1 LVINQANMPKRPEIP
16 IKDFAETVGIAP
28 CLVLPF
34 EPQLYGSAANNGQMI
49 MEVQPRSVTAEG
61 IRQLAELV
69 TGRAVQAEDKGVLP
83 FLSFLTGRK
92 SA

>member
-1 LVINQANMPKRPEIP
+1 
-16 IKDFAETVGIAP
+16 
-28 CLVLPF
+28 
-34 EPQLYGSAANNGQMI
+34 MI

-61 IRQLAELV
+61 IRQLAEMV

-83 FLSFLTGRK
+83 FLSFLTGKK